1 MDIKEVLEKH
11 RLWLT
16 DDPNGLRA
24 DLRGANLRGAN
35 LRWADLRG
43 ADLRG
48 ANLLWADLR
57 WALGNFAIGYF
68 GKHYAVAAGGY
79 ISIGCIRKT
88 YIEWLERYEAI
99 GQENGYTP
107 EEIGRYGAWIKLVV
121 DWLEPL
127 AGTA

>member
-11 RLWLT
+11 RLWLA

-24 DLRGANLRGAN
+24 DLRGANLRG
-35 LRWADLRG
+35 
-43 ADLRG
+43 
-48 ANLLWADLR
+48 
-57 WALGNFAIGYF
+57 ALGNFAIGYF